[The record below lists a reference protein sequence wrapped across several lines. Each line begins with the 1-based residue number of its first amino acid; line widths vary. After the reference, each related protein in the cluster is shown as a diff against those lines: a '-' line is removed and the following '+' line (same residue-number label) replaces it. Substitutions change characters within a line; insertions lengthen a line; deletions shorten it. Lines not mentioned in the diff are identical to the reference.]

1 MPPKQK
7 KLEESGMKP
16 ENAGKENG
24 KRIGRPRMRSLRCAL
39 TSLLYNVPAS
49 SAISHA
55 MHTFVPAAEEAED
68 TLQAEEQH
76 NDKKA
81 KQETRSNRTATADP
95 QEPLTKSQP
104 KNVVE
109 EGRIYFFYR

>member
-1 MPPKQK
+1 
-7 KLEESGMKP
+7 
-16 ENAGKENG
+16 
-24 KRIGRPRMRSLRCAL
+24 
-39 TSLLYNVPAS
+39 
-49 SAISHA
+49 

-68 TLQAEEQH
+68 TLQAKEQH
-76 NDKKA
+76 DDKKA
-81 KQETRSNRTATADP
+81 KTETGSKRTKTTATADP

>member
-1 MPPKQK
+1 MI
-7 KLEESGMKP
+7 P
-16 ENAGKENG
+16 ENAGNENG
-24 KRIGRPRMRSLRCAL
+24 KRTGRPRMRSLKCAL
-39 TSLLYNVPAS
+39 TLLCYNVPAS
-49 SAISHA
+49 SATSHA
-55 MHTFVPAAEEAED
+55 IHIYVPAAEEAED

-76 NDKKA
+76 DDKKA
-81 KQETRSNRTATADP
+81 KTETGSKRTKATATADP